1 MRIGRLAPLLLAL
14 ALPGGGQA
22 APAGSS
28 YSLVQLTRAAACT
41 AAPEVIRAGGVLV
54 APELAIW
61 RVRSDRA
68 RELAPRL
75 RRAGVLATVEP
86 DRVVRSL
93 AAADFSDPL
102 VPTQWW
108 RSAIGI
114 ADLTPPGPG
123 KPVTV
128 VDSGL
133 DLAHPEFAGRPDTV
147 ALNEQTTNGKDG
159 AHGTAVASLVAA
171 PANGAGL
178 VGVYPQAAL
187 RLYDA
192 SPGGSELTTS
202 EIIAGILAAAREGP
216 SVINLSLGSRTR
228 DSLLEQAVYQAYAE
242 GSLIVAAA
250 GNERAEGSPAEYPAT
265 LPHVLTVAATGR
277 ANETTSFSNR
287 SALNDLAAP
296 GVDMIVAVPTA
307 LGGSGYRTGVSGTS
321 FSAPLVAGAA
331 AWVWTVRPELDN
343 TQLFEI
349 MRRSALDLGPAGFD
363 EDTGFGLLSVP
374 AALAFPA
381 PVADPQE
388 PNEDIEY
395 VKPDGFFSVDR
406 EALTRPGREQTALG
420 ARLDRNEDPHDVYR
434 IWLPPKKVTSVTL
447 TPDADVNLT
456 AWGPGAISVHEAV
469 AGRIAASARLGLA
482 AEVLSLRNSGA
493 TGSFAYL
500 DAFLGADAQQA
511 SYSLAITT
519 KALPKPKPK
528 PKAKPKPKPKP
539 TPTSRRPAQQ

>member
-1 MRIGRLAPLLLAL
+1 VRIARLAPLLLAL
-14 ALPGGGQA
+14 ALPGGFQA
-22 APAGSS
+22 VPAGSS
-28 YSLVQLTRAAACT
+28 YSLVQLTRAAAST

-68 RELAPRL
+68 RELAPQL
-75 RRAGVLATVEP
+75 RHAGALARVEP
-86 DRVVRSL
+86 DQVVGSF

-108 RSAIGI
+108 RSVIGI

-123 KPVTV
+123 KAVTI
-128 VDSGL
+128 VDSGF
-133 DLAHPEFAGRPDTV
+133 DLAHPEFAGRPDTT
-147 ALNEQTTNGKDG
+147 ALNEQTTTGRDG
-159 AHGTAVASLVAA
+159 PHGTAVASLVAA

-187 RLYDA
+187 RFYDA
-192 SPGGSELTTS
+192 SPGAELTTS
-202 EIIAGILAAAREGP
+202 ELIAGILAAAREGP
-216 SVINLSLGSRTR
+216 AVINLSLGSRSR

-250 GNERAEGSPAEYPAT
+250 GNERSEGSPTEYPAS

-277 ANETTSFSNR
+277 ANEPAPFSNR
-287 SALNDLAAP
+287 SAFNDLAAP
-296 GVDMIVAVPTA
+296 GVDMTVAVPTA
-307 LGGSGYRTGVSGTS
+307 LGGDGYRGGVSGTS

-331 AWVWTVRPELDN
+331 AWVWTARPELDN

-363 EDTGFGLLSVP
+363 EDTGYGLLSVP
-374 AALAFPA
+374 AALAFPV

-395 VKPDGFFSVDR
+395 VKPDGFFSVGRD
-406 EALTRPGREQTALG
+406 ALTVPGRERITVA

-434 IWLPPKKVTSVTL
+434 IWLPPKKLTSVRL
-447 TPDADVNLT
+447 TPDADVNLS

-469 AGRIAASARLGLA
+469 AGRIGRSARLGLA
-482 AEVLSLRNSGA
+482 AETLSLRNSGT
-493 TGSFAYL
+493 TGSFVYL

-511 SYSLAITT
+511 AYSLAITT

-528 PKAKPKPKPKP
+528 P
-539 TPTSRRPAQQ
+539 TPRKPAQR